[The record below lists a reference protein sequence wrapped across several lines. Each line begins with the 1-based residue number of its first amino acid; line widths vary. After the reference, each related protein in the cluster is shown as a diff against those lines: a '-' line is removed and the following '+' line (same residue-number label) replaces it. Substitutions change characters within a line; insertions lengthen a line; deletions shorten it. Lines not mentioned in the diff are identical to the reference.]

1 MIGLYLL
8 IIMNLLIAFYILG
21 DGFKKEIKEFIRRKY
36 GKNSY
41 GISKRDR

>member
-21 DGFKKEIKEFIRRKY
+21 NGFKKEIKEFLNKIV
-36 GKNSY
+36 
-41 GISKRDR
+41 KRGEK